1 MKNSSGDGEF
11 ASLTRQRIF
20 RYAVLAIS
28 IIYIGRLGWLQIIQG
43 NDYRLKAESQ
53 AIKQIKV
60 EPFRGMMID
69 RNGRAI
75 VQNYPGFSVTVT
87 PYEFTNES
95 ALRLSK
101 ILGVSDSV
109 IWVEVRRAAAYNK
122 FNPAKIPAGRDV
134 SFEVVSLIEELRD
147 ELPGVD
153 VIIDPKR
160 LYAFDG
166 HASHL
171 LGYTSEVNESQLG
184 RLGDSYDPG
193 DITGK
198 TGLENAYEA
207 FIRGQKG
214 LHYVAVNKNGQMV
227 SSFNDGKSDLA
238 ALEGFDLYLGLDT
251 DLQVL
256 AEKLMN
262 PYKGAV
268 IALDPSTGEILA
280 YVSKPDF
287 DLKLF
292 SGRISRA
299 DYKAVSTA
307 PGIPLFNRVSTAA
320 YPPGSTWKPLMA
332 LMALQEGVITEKT
345 KLVCNGGFQFGNR
358 FAKCHGGT
366 HGAIDLYTAISKSCN
381 AFFYQLGVKMGV
393 DRFTYYGTLFGFGQ
407 RTRGDII
414 EESAGILP
422 SRTVMDRLYGKGK
435 WTNYALMNWGI
446 GQGEVNVTP
455 LQMSA
460 YISTIANEGT
470 WCQPH
475 AVRAMYN
482 KVLKKMQPI
491 SYERREIPIDK
502 DHFRVVKKAMRQVVT
517 DGTARFINMPDIE
530 VCGKTGTAERGGGA
544 KDQSWFVCF
553 APMHNPK
560 IALVVTAEGG
570 GFGATTAGPIA
581 RKLLE
586 LFFHNQWPE
595 EFRRDSKSIQQ
606 QSDSSDATVN
616 ESSDSPF
623 LKPLKKRPSTPK
635 PQVPAVLSVK

>member
-1 MKNSSGDGEF
+1 MNNENGGEF
-11 ASLTRQRIF
+11 ATLTRQRIF
-20 RYAVLAIS
+20 RYAVLALS
-28 IIYIGRLGWLQIIQG
+28 LIYIGRLGWLQIIQG
-43 NDYRLKAESQ
+43 NEYRLKAEAQ

-95 ALRLSK
+95 AIRLAR

-122 FNPAKIPAGRDV
+122 FNPAKIPSGRDV
-134 SFEVVSLIEELRD
+134 SFEVISTIEELRD
-147 ELPGVD
+147 DLPGVD
-153 VIIDPKR
+153 IIIDPKR

-166 HASHL
+166 NAAHL
-171 LGYTSEVNESQLG
+171 LGYTGEVSEWQLG
-184 RLGDSYDPG
+184 KLGDSYDPG
-193 DITGK
+193 DVIGR

-207 FIRGQKG
+207 FVRGQKG

-227 SSFNDGKSDLA
+227 SSFNDGKSDLT

-251 DLQVL
+251 DLQEL
-256 AEKLMN
+256 GEKLMD
-262 PYKGAV
+262 PHKGAIV
-268 IALDPSTGEILA
+268 ALEPNTGEILA
-280 YVSKPDF
+280 YISKPDF
-287 DLKLF
+287 DLTLF
-292 SGRISRA
+292 SGRISSA
-299 DYKAVSTA
+299 DYKAVQNA
-307 PGIPLFNRVSTAA
+307 PGKPLINRASSAA

-345 KLVCNGGFQFGNR
+345 RLVCNGGYQFGNR
-358 FAKCHGGT
+358 FAKCHGGV
-366 HGAIDLYTAISKSCN
+366 HGSIDLYTAIAKSCN

-414 EESAGILP
+414 EESAGLLP
-422 SRTVMDRLYGKGK
+422 SKAVMDRLYGKGK
-435 WTNYALMNWGI
+435 WTNYALVNWGI

-455 LQMSA
+455 LQMAA
-460 YISTIANEGT
+460 YVSTIANEGT

-482 KVLKKMQPI
+482 KILKKMQPI
-491 SYERREIPIDK
+491 SYERRNIPIDK
-502 DHFRVVKKAMRQVVT
+502 DHYRVVKKAMRQVVT
-517 DGTARFINMPDIE
+517 NGTASFINMPEIE

-581 RKLLE
+581 RKMLD
-586 LFFHNQWPE
+586 LFFLKKWPE
-595 EFRRDSKSIQQ
+595 GMHKDSTAKAQQ
-606 QSDSSDATVN
+606 TNDSLRQKLED
-616 ESSDSPF
+616 DIDGPF
-623 LKPLKKRPSTPK
+623 VKQLKKRISPPPPVAATIP
-635 PQVPAVLSVK
+635 